1 MKIVQNPES
10 GEVGIQL
17 DQDEKYDIEE
27 HLNAL
32 IDFVS
37 IQAIKIHDLNNSCK
51 KIVERLDLHERKL
64 SEVNQ

>member
-1 MKIVQNPES
+1 MKIVQDPES

-51 KIVERLDLHERKL
+51 KIVELDLDERKL

>member
-10 GEVGIQL
+10 GEVNIQL

-32 IDFVS
+32 IEFVS
-37 IQAIKIHDLNNSCK
+37 KQAIKIHDLNNSCN

-64 SEVNQ
+64 SEVNK